1 MPLIKLIK
9 GELLKVYG
17 PMSLVVKSGCLDI
30 YGKVLCADE
39 KAVIHRARNYIVEAV
54 SDVEIDV
61 TMVNE
66 SQIQS
71 VEESDPY
78 RKRREIALK
87 IVQGGCERVIIV
99 GCVDCGKTSLAT
111 LIFNTALRNGKRPGV
126 IDGDVGQADI
136 GPPGYITLGTSE
148 SPVLWIS
155 ELRPVSMKFIGDIKP
170 QYYTQSIISKLK
182 ELVQL
187 SESLGLS
194 PVVIDTDGWIKDEV
208 GVLYKYG
215 IINEVKPN
223 TIVVLGD
230 ELRGLFEKYRKL
242 GVTIYEIEAPISRKT
257 RSREE
262 RRQIR
267 SLRYRE
273 FLEKASL
280 VRLSL
285 DSIVVEGFPLLQGVR
300 LDTSTLSKL
309 VEGQITYASWLPN
322 TLYVYGNVKSYNTE
336 ELKKMGF
343 EKIKIFAEGFEK
355 NLYCAVTDERGN
367 DYPCVIGKVI
377 FEKGEVLVRTS
388 YTGSVRALKIS
399 KIRLTPDYTEEYVE
413 VL

>member
-9 GELLKVYG
+9 GELLKIYG

-30 YGKVLCADE
+30 YGKELCTDE
-39 KAVIHRARNYIVEAV
+39 KAIIHRARNYIVEAI
-54 SDVEIDV
+54 SDVEIDI

-71 VEESDPY
+71 VEEGDPY
-78 RKRREIALK
+78 IKRREIASK
-87 IVQGGCERVIIV
+87 IVQRGCERVIIV

-111 LIFNTALRNGKRPGV
+111 LIFNIALRSGKKPGV

-155 ELRPVSMKFIGDIKP
+155 ELKPISMKFIGDIKP

-187 SESLGLS
+187 SENLSLS
-194 PVVIDTDGWIKDEV
+194 PVVIDTDGWIKDEI

-215 IINEVKPN
+215 IINEVKPD
-223 TIVVLGD
+223 TIVVLGN

-242 GVTIYEIEAPISRKT
+242 GVTVYEIEAPISRKT

-280 VRLSL
+280 VRLNL
-285 DSIVVEGFPLLQGVR
+285 DSIIVEGFPLLQGVQF
-300 LDTSTLSKL
+300 DTSTLSRL
-309 VEGQITYASWLPN
+309 VEGQIIYASRLPN
-322 TLYVYGNVKSYNTE
+322 TLYVHGNIKSYNIE

-367 DYPCVIGKVI
+367 DYPCIIGKVD
-377 FEKGEVLVRTS
+377 FEKREVLVRTS
-388 YTGSVRALKIS
+388 YAGNIRVLKIS
-399 KIRLTPDYTEEYVE
+399 RIRLTPDYTEEYVE
-413 VL
+413 V